1 MARNPKK
8 CNNGRMSALIENKK
22 AFFNYEILEKFEAGL
37 SLRGFEV
44 KSLRN
49 KQGSILGSR
58 VIIRGGEAFVVGME
72 IPPYQPANMPKEYEP
87 QRTRK
92 LLLKKNEIKYL
103 LGKGEERGLTIVPI
117 RVYNKGRVIKMEIGI
132 ARGKKKYDKRETI
145 KKRESKRKIE
155 RELKSS
161 K

>member
-1 MARNPKK
+1 MIQ
-8 CNNGRMSALIENKK
+8 LD
-22 AFFNYEILEKFEAGL
+22 FFDNDDTQYL
-37 SLRGFEV
+37 
-44 KSLRN
+44 
-49 KQGSILGSR
+49 
-58 VIIRGGEAFVVGME
+58 
-72 IPPYQPANMPKEYEP
+72 
-87 QRTRK
+87 
-92 LLLKKNEIKYL
+92 KNEIKYL

>member
-1 MARNPKK
+1 MAD
-8 CNNGRMSALIENKK
+8 LIQNKK
-22 AFFNYEILEKFEAGL
+22 AYFDYEILEKFEAGM

-49 KQGSILGSR
+49 KQGSVLGSR

-72 IPPYQPANMPKEYEP
+72 IPPYQPANTPKEYEP

-92 LLLKKNEIKYL
+92 LLLKKNEIKYM

-132 ARGKKKYDKRETI
+132 AKGKKKYDKRETI

-155 RELKSS
+155 RTLKEG
-161 K
+161 

>member
-1 MARNPKK
+1 MAE
-8 CNNGRMSALIENKK
+8 LLQNKK
-22 AFFNYEILEKFEAGL
+22 VFFNYEILEKLEAGL
-37 SLRGFEV
+37 ELRGFEV

-49 KQGSILGSR
+49 KLGSILGSR
-58 VIIRGGEAFVVGME
+58 VIIRGGEAYVVGME
-72 IPPYQPANMPKEYEP
+72 IPPYQPANTPKEYEP

-103 LGKGEERGLTIVPI
+103 LGKAEEKGLAIVPI
-117 RVYNKGRVIKMEIGI
+117 RVYAKGRVLKIEIAI

-155 RELKSS
+155 KELKFR
-161 K
+161 

>member
-1 MARNPKK
+1 
-8 CNNGRMSALIENKK
+8 MSALIENKK